1 MQRQGSFSQAEYAGK
16 KKQTRRDKFLAEME
30 QVVPWARLVER
41 LRPFYPKGERGRPPI
56 GLERMLRLYFLQQW
70 YGLADEAL
78 EDALYD
84 SQALRGFAG
93 IDLSVAAVPDA
104 TTVLNFRHWLEE
116 HDLTR
121 ALFDEVGAMLEERG
135 LLMRQGTIV
144 DATIIAAPPSTKNKS
159 KARDPEMHQTK
170 KGNQWHFGMKAHIG
184 VDVASGV
191 VHTVVGTAA
200 NEADINQTAAL
211 LHGQEEAVF
220 ADAGY
225 TGADKR
231 PELEDRDVSWNIAI
245 KRSIIKAL
253 PKALRDLAEPVER
266 ALSQVR
272 AWVEHPFHIV
282 KNLFRHKKLRYR
294 GLAKNTAQLHTL
306 FALANLVIVKKT
318 LLAQRRPDHTRTLS
332 LIPKTTQ
339 ETRPQP
345 RFLPPRPLPTGR
357 AARKSGVGRRT
368 VSYPRNVQCFLS
380 AHTFIFIRI
389 NRYCRFCELEP
400 RRLGSQKVQ
409 SRLGFAAGNRFPG
422 VTSKRGVAKVRKGHG
437 RACCSLVRAAAVGSA
452 SALNQS

>member
-16 KKQTRRDKFLAEME
+16 KKQTRRDRFLGEME

-93 IDLSVAAVPDA
+93 IDLSVATVPDA
-104 TTVLNFRHWLEE
+104 TTVLNFRHWLEQ
-116 HDLTR
+116 HNLTR

-191 VHTVVGTAA
+191 VHTVTGTAA

-211 LHGQEEAVF
+211 LHGRRRQSS
-220 ADAGY
+220 
-225 TGADKR
+225 
-231 PELEDRDVSWNIAI
+231 PMPAI
-245 KRSIIKAL
+245 PGRTSE
-253 PKALRDLAEPVER
+253 PNLRTAMSPGT
-266 ALSQVR
+266 SQ
-272 AWVEHPFHIV
+272 
-282 KNLFRHKKLRYR
+282 
-294 GLAKNTAQLHTL
+294 
-306 FALANLVIVKKT
+306 
-318 LLAQRRPDHTRTLS
+318 
-332 LIPKTTQ
+332 
-339 ETRPQP
+339 
-345 RFLPPRPLPTGR
+345 
-357 AARKSGVGRRT
+357 
-368 VSYPRNVQCFLS
+368 
-380 AHTFIFIRI
+380 
-389 NRYCRFCELEP
+389 
-400 RRLGSQKVQ
+400 
-409 SRLGFAAGNRFPG
+409 
-422 VTSKRGVAKVRKGHG
+422 
-437 RACCSLVRAAAVGSA
+437 
-452 SALNQS
+452 